1 MRAEIDLERWKTAS
15 MYLPAQ
21 HDERTNLAEY
31 VDQQLAAIRASLYGL
46 TEEQARETPCR
57 SALSLAGIVKHTT
70 HGMRGGAA
78 RLRGEEPSADFG
90 ADATAAYMGSF
101 VLSGDE
107 TAVSVRDEFD
117 AARREYLAAFRTAD
131 PDAEA
136 MEPPSPWFGIFES
149 RPIRLRYYMTHQVEE
164 MARHAGHA
172 DIIREQLDGM
182 AIPSLVMT
190 LEGAPANRF
199 FQPFQPPPGTIG
211 R

>member
-1 MRAEIDLERWKTAS
+1 

-31 VDQQLAAIRASLYGL
+31 VDQQLTAIRASLYGL

-57 SALSLAGIVKHTT
+57 SALSLAGIVKHTAY
-70 HGMRGGAA
+70 GMQGAVR
-78 RLRGEEPSADFG
+78 RLRGDAPAAEFG
-90 ADATAAYMGSF
+90 AEAMATYMGSF
-101 VLSGDE
+101 VLGDTE
-107 TAVSVRDEFD
+107 TALSVRDDFD
-117 AARREYLAAFRTAD
+117 ARRREYVAALRAAD
-131 PDAEA
+131 PDAEV
-136 MEPPSPWFGIFES
+136 MEPPAPWFGIFEAH
-149 RPIRLRYYMTHQVEE
+149 PIRLRYYLTHQVEE

-182 AIPSLVMT
+182 AIPLLVMT
-190 LEGAPANRF
+190 LEGAPANDF

>member
-1 MRAEIDLERWKTAS
+1 
-15 MYLPAQ
+15 MYQPAQ

-57 SALSLAGIVKHTT
+57 SALSLAGIVKHTAY
-70 HGMRGGAA
+70 GMRRGTP
-78 RLRGEEPSADFG
+78 RLLGEKPSADFG
-90 ADATAAYMGSF
+90 AGAMTAYMGSF
-101 VLSGDE
+101 VLTDEE

-117 AARREYLAAFRTAD
+117 AARLEYLAAFRDAD

-136 MEPPSPWFGIFES
+136 TEPPSPWFGSFDAHA
-149 RPIRLRYYMTHQVEE
+149 IRLRYYMTHQVEE

-182 AIPSLVMT
+182 AIPRLVMT
-190 LEGAPANRF
+190 LEGAPANDF
-199 FQPFQPPPGTIG
+199 FQPFEPPPGTIG

>member
-1 MRAEIDLERWKTAS
+1 

-31 VDQQLAAIRASLYGL
+31 VDQQLTAIRASLYGL

-70 HGMRGGAA
+70 HGMRGGVP

-90 ADATAAYMGSF
+90 AAAMAAYVGSF
-101 VLSGDE
+101 VLTDEE
-107 TAVSVRDEFD
+107 TAVSVRDAFD
-117 AARREYLAAFRTAD
+117 AVRLEYLAAFRTAD
-131 PDAEA
+131 PDAVA
-136 MEPPSPWFGIFES
+136 VEPPSPWFGVFDD

-182 AIPSLVMT
+182 AIPRLVMT
-190 LEGAPANRF
+190 LEGVPANDF